1 DLDPTPYHFSPALT
15 VCDSLAEKSG
25 GCPPDDEPCL
35 QAIPDQCMGDHHC
48 PMGKKCCFRS
58 CFLQC
63 LPKVKVKQGRCPT
76 DPMHCLSPIQHLCN
90 VDQDC
95 SGKKRCCPGACGRDC
110 RDPAK
115 GATSPRQEK
124 DLSHDNG

>member
-1 DLDPTPYHFSPALT
+1 MRAQGLLLLAALLALGSQLPGT
-15 VCDSLAEKSG
+15 VGWRKHEKSG

-35 QAIPDQCMGDHHC
+35 QAIPHQCKGDYQC
-48 PMGKKCCFRS
+48 PMGKKCCPRS

-76 DPMHCLSPIQHLCN
+76 DLMRCLSPIQHLCN
-90 VDQDC
+90 MDQDC
-95 SGKKRCCPGACGRDC
+95 SGKKRCCLGACGRDC

-115 GATSPRQEK
+115 G
-124 DLSHDNG
+124 

>member
-1 DLDPTPYHFSPALT
+1 MRAQGLLLLAAL
-15 VCDSLAEKSG
+15 LALGSQPPGTGGWRKHEKSG

-115 GATSPRQEK
+115 G
-124 DLSHDNG
+124 